1 MFQGDEAFRVLGRV
15 VVEEG
20 SSIFREGKGGMLAYA
35 VQSGSVEILWAI
47 EGKRVVYATID

>member
-47 EGKRVVYATID
+47 EGERVVYATID

>member
-20 SSIFREGKGGMLAYA
+20 LSIFREGNGGILAYA
-35 VQSGSVEILWAI
+35 VQSSSVEILWEI
-47 EGKRVVYATID
+47 EGEQVVYATID

>member
-20 SSIFREGKGGMLAYA
+20 SSIFCEGNGGTLAYA

-47 EGKRVVYATID
+47 EGERVVYATID